1 MANAVRPLLRSS
13 NERQTRLNFLPVS
26 RDDDHQHAHL
36 QRTPSNNNTN
46 TVNNVTTPVATRRS
60 SRSDPLLARPDDS
73 SKERPPTPA
82 RTHSSRKRPAA
93 ALNDDNDADAD
104 ADADATETRP
114 PTKITVTR
122 PHGELVRITNGV
134 PVPLDMHADD
144 VPSARSTP
152 RPGSSSEKLAAP
164 PAVAPAPAS
173 TASSQDKRSLRSH
186 DGGSR
191 LKSDLAVYFCNYDD
205 IIAGVSKEAGT
216 CKPTSQPNRVVRCL
230 CREP

>member
-1 MANAVRPLLRSS
+1 MISSLLNMANAVRPLLRSS

-26 RDDDHQHAHL
+26 RDDAHQHAHAHA
-36 QRTPSNNNTN
+36 QRTPNTN
-46 TVNNVTTPVATRRS
+46 NIITTPVATRQS
-60 SRSDPLLARPDDS
+60 ARSDLPLARADDNS
-73 SKERPPTPA
+73 RDRRPTPA

-93 ALNDDNDADAD
+93 ALD
-104 ADADATETRP
+104 DADATDTTRP

-122 PHGELVRITNGV
+122 PHGDLVRITNGV
-134 PVPLDMHADD
+134 PAALDMHADD

-164 PAVAPAPAS
+164 PAVPAPAS

-191 LKSDLAVYFCNYDD
+191 LKSDLAVYFGNYDD
-205 IIAGVSKEAGT
+205 IIAGVPKETGT
-216 CKPTSQPNRVVRCL
+216 CNESAL
-230 CREP
+230 CRAECC